1 MKYALINKDT
11 GKVDNII
18 IWDGFSVIELPDNVQ
33 AEVCTEAHELEW
45 SSQAPT
51 PLNNEEQ
58 EKQLLQLL
66 LQKYGGTDSPL
77 GLS

>member
-11 GKVDNII
+11 GKVENII
-18 IWDGFSVIELPDNVQ
+18 LWDGYSIIELPDNVQ
-33 AEVCTEAHELEW
+33 AEVCTDTHEFEL
-45 SSQAPT
+45 SQQNINIVT
-51 PLNNEEQ
+51 QEQEEQ
-58 EKQLLQLL
+58 QLLQLL